1 MNIIEQFEKDQIKSL
16 VKGKKIPQFH
26 PGDTVRV
33 NVKVREGT
41 RERIQAFE
49 GVCIRK
55 KNRGLSSSFTVRKI
69 SFGEGV
75 ERVFPIFSPSIDS
88 ISIVRSGQVRRAK
101 LYYLRDLTGKKARI
115 VERIRKKQPDLA
127 SLYIDESEEV
137 SVEEI
142 VASDEPAQEEYVEGA
157 ADASLA
163 EEKSESEVIDIRLK
177 ENEKEGTQE
186 ETIRTCLVIPRNFQ
200 DRSDLKHILMCT
212 ANGICKKI
220 DMLDPTRVRRTGI
233 RGISLDEGDSL
244 ISAALTD
251 GDRELFFTS
260 RNGMGLRVHESTIR
274 SMGRDA
280 RGVIGMRLE
289 PSDQVVSA
297 FTHSGSG
304 MILTVAENGYGKQSE
319 INAFTLSKHSGN
331 IGLRTMRINETTG
344 PVVEM
349 LEIEE
354 EEQLL
359 LITQTGR
366 MIRIHTNQIPVIGR
380 VTQGSRLIRLQEDER
395 VIAIST
401 VTEENED
408 AEESDVVPAENEL
421 LEEGTDASE

>member
-137 SVEEI
+137 VEEEI
-142 VASDEPAQEEYVEGA
+142 VASDEPAHDESVEVA
-157 ADASLA
+157 ADASQA
-163 EEKSESEVIDIRLK
+163 EEKTESEVD
-177 ENEKEGTQE
+177 ESAQE
-186 ETIRTCLVIPRNFQ
+186 QVPEDNV
-200 DRSDLKHILMCT
+200 
-212 ANGICKKI
+212 
-220 DMLDPTRVRRTGI
+220 
-233 RGISLDEGDSL
+233 
-244 ISAALTD
+244 
-251 GDRELFFTS
+251 
-260 RNGMGLRVHESTIR
+260 ES
-274 SMGRDA
+274 
-280 RGVIGMRLE
+280 
-289 PSDQVVSA
+289 
-297 FTHSGSG
+297 
-304 MILTVAENGYGKQSE
+304 SE
-319 INAFTLSKHSGN
+319 ES
-331 IGLRTMRINETTG
+331 ETTK
-344 PVVEM
+344 E
-349 LEIEE
+349 
-354 EEQLL
+354 
-359 LITQTGR
+359 
-366 MIRIHTNQIPVIGR
+366 
-380 VTQGSRLIRLQEDER
+380 
-395 VIAIST
+395 
-401 VTEENED
+401 
-408 AEESDVVPAENEL
+408 
-421 LEEGTDASE
+421 

>member
-137 SVEEI
+137 VEEEI
-142 VASDEPAQEEYVEGA
+142 VASDEPAQDENVEA
-157 ADASLA
+157 SVDASQA
-163 EEKSESEVIDIRLK
+163 EAKMEAKVAEPVQEQVPEENAETSEESETTK
-177 ENEKEGTQE
+177 E
-186 ETIRTCLVIPRNFQ
+186 
-200 DRSDLKHILMCT
+200 
-212 ANGICKKI
+212 
-220 DMLDPTRVRRTGI
+220 
-233 RGISLDEGDSL
+233 
-244 ISAALTD
+244 
-251 GDRELFFTS
+251 
-260 RNGMGLRVHESTIR
+260 
-274 SMGRDA
+274 
-280 RGVIGMRLE
+280 
-289 PSDQVVSA
+289 
-297 FTHSGSG
+297 
-304 MILTVAENGYGKQSE
+304 
-319 INAFTLSKHSGN
+319 
-331 IGLRTMRINETTG
+331 
-344 PVVEM
+344 
-349 LEIEE
+349 
-354 EEQLL
+354 
-359 LITQTGR
+359 
-366 MIRIHTNQIPVIGR
+366 
-380 VTQGSRLIRLQEDER
+380 
-395 VIAIST
+395 
-401 VTEENED
+401 
-408 AEESDVVPAENEL
+408 
-421 LEEGTDASE
+421 

>member
-137 SVEEI
+137 VEEEI
-142 VASDEPAQEEYVEGA
+142 VASDESAQDENVEVA
-157 ADASLA
+157 ADTSQA
-163 EEKSESEVIDIRLK
+163 EEKTETEVDESALEQVPEDNAESSEESETTK
-177 ENEKEGTQE
+177 E
-186 ETIRTCLVIPRNFQ
+186 
-200 DRSDLKHILMCT
+200 
-212 ANGICKKI
+212 
-220 DMLDPTRVRRTGI
+220 
-233 RGISLDEGDSL
+233 
-244 ISAALTD
+244 
-251 GDRELFFTS
+251 
-260 RNGMGLRVHESTIR
+260 
-274 SMGRDA
+274 
-280 RGVIGMRLE
+280 
-289 PSDQVVSA
+289 
-297 FTHSGSG
+297 
-304 MILTVAENGYGKQSE
+304 
-319 INAFTLSKHSGN
+319 
-331 IGLRTMRINETTG
+331 
-344 PVVEM
+344 
-349 LEIEE
+349 
-354 EEQLL
+354 
-359 LITQTGR
+359 
-366 MIRIHTNQIPVIGR
+366 
-380 VTQGSRLIRLQEDER
+380 
-395 VIAIST
+395 
-401 VTEENED
+401 
-408 AEESDVVPAENEL
+408 
-421 LEEGTDASE
+421 

>member
-137 SVEEI
+137 VEEEI
-142 VASDEPAQEEYVEGA
+142 VASDEPAQDENVEVA
-157 ADASLA
+157 ADASQA
-163 EEKSESEVIDIRLK
+163 EEKTESEV
-177 ENEKEGTQE
+177 EESAQE
-186 ETIRTCLVIPRNFQ
+186 QVPEDN
-200 DRSDLKHILMCT
+200 
-212 ANGICKKI
+212 A
-220 DMLDPTRVRRTGI
+220 
-233 RGISLDEGDSL
+233 
-244 ISAALTD
+244 
-251 GDRELFFTS
+251 
-260 RNGMGLRVHESTIR
+260 ES
-274 SMGRDA
+274 
-280 RGVIGMRLE
+280 
-289 PSDQVVSA
+289 
-297 FTHSGSG
+297 
-304 MILTVAENGYGKQSE
+304 SE
-319 INAFTLSKHSGN
+319 ES
-331 IGLRTMRINETTG
+331 ETTK
-344 PVVEM
+344 E
-349 LEIEE
+349 
-354 EEQLL
+354 
-359 LITQTGR
+359 
-366 MIRIHTNQIPVIGR
+366 
-380 VTQGSRLIRLQEDER
+380 
-395 VIAIST
+395 
-401 VTEENED
+401 
-408 AEESDVVPAENEL
+408 
-421 LEEGTDASE
+421 

>member
-137 SVEEI
+137 VEEEI
-142 VASDEPAQEEYVEGA
+142 IASDEPAQDESVEVA
-157 ADASLA
+157 ADASQA
-163 EEKSESEVIDIRLK
+163 EEKIESEVD
-177 ENEKEGTQE
+177 ESAQE
-186 ETIRTCLVIPRNFQ
+186 QVPEDN
-200 DRSDLKHILMCT
+200 
-212 ANGICKKI
+212 A
-220 DMLDPTRVRRTGI
+220 
-233 RGISLDEGDSL
+233 
-244 ISAALTD
+244 
-251 GDRELFFTS
+251 
-260 RNGMGLRVHESTIR
+260 ES
-274 SMGRDA
+274 
-280 RGVIGMRLE
+280 
-289 PSDQVVSA
+289 
-297 FTHSGSG
+297 
-304 MILTVAENGYGKQSE
+304 SE
-319 INAFTLSKHSGN
+319 ES
-331 IGLRTMRINETTG
+331 ETTK
-344 PVVEM
+344 E
-349 LEIEE
+349 
-354 EEQLL
+354 
-359 LITQTGR
+359 
-366 MIRIHTNQIPVIGR
+366 
-380 VTQGSRLIRLQEDER
+380 
-395 VIAIST
+395 
-401 VTEENED
+401 
-408 AEESDVVPAENEL
+408 
-421 LEEGTDASE
+421 

>member
-137 SVEEI
+137 VEEEI
-142 VASDEPAQEEYVEGA
+142 ITSDEPAQVESVEVA
-157 ADASLA
+157 ADASQAKEKRETEVDETAQEQVPEDNA
-163 EEKSESEVIDIRLK
+163 ESSEESETTK
-177 ENEKEGTQE
+177 E
-186 ETIRTCLVIPRNFQ
+186 
-200 DRSDLKHILMCT
+200 
-212 ANGICKKI
+212 
-220 DMLDPTRVRRTGI
+220 
-233 RGISLDEGDSL
+233 
-244 ISAALTD
+244 
-251 GDRELFFTS
+251 
-260 RNGMGLRVHESTIR
+260 
-274 SMGRDA
+274 
-280 RGVIGMRLE
+280 
-289 PSDQVVSA
+289 
-297 FTHSGSG
+297 
-304 MILTVAENGYGKQSE
+304 
-319 INAFTLSKHSGN
+319 
-331 IGLRTMRINETTG
+331 
-344 PVVEM
+344 
-349 LEIEE
+349 
-354 EEQLL
+354 
-359 LITQTGR
+359 
-366 MIRIHTNQIPVIGR
+366 
-380 VTQGSRLIRLQEDER
+380 
-395 VIAIST
+395 
-401 VTEENED
+401 
-408 AEESDVVPAENEL
+408 
-421 LEEGTDASE
+421 

>member
-137 SVEEI
+137 VEEEI
-142 VASDEPAQEEYVEGA
+142 VASDEPAQDENIEVA
-157 ADASLA
+157 ADASQA
-163 EEKSESEVIDIRLK
+163 EEKTESEVDESAQEQVP
-177 ENEKEGTQE
+177 ENNAESSE
-186 ETIRTCLVIPRNFQ
+186 E
-200 DRSDLKHILMCT
+200 S
-212 ANGICKKI
+212 
-220 DMLDPTRVRRTGI
+220 
-233 RGISLDEGDSL
+233 
-244 ISAALTD
+244 
-251 GDRELFFTS
+251 
-260 RNGMGLRVHESTIR
+260 
-274 SMGRDA
+274 
-280 RGVIGMRLE
+280 
-289 PSDQVVSA
+289 
-297 FTHSGSG
+297 
-304 MILTVAENGYGKQSE
+304 
-319 INAFTLSKHSGN
+319 
-331 IGLRTMRINETTG
+331 ETTK
-344 PVVEM
+344 E
-349 LEIEE
+349 
-354 EEQLL
+354 
-359 LITQTGR
+359 
-366 MIRIHTNQIPVIGR
+366 
-380 VTQGSRLIRLQEDER
+380 
-395 VIAIST
+395 
-401 VTEENED
+401 
-408 AEESDVVPAENEL
+408 
-421 LEEGTDASE
+421 

>member
-137 SVEEI
+137 VEEEI
-142 VASDEPAQEEYVEGA
+142 IASDEPAQDESVEVA
-157 ADASLA
+157 ADASQA
-163 EEKSESEVIDIRLK
+163 EEKTESKVDEIAQEQVPEDNAESSEESETTK
-177 ENEKEGTQE
+177 E
-186 ETIRTCLVIPRNFQ
+186 
-200 DRSDLKHILMCT
+200 
-212 ANGICKKI
+212 
-220 DMLDPTRVRRTGI
+220 
-233 RGISLDEGDSL
+233 
-244 ISAALTD
+244 
-251 GDRELFFTS
+251 
-260 RNGMGLRVHESTIR
+260 
-274 SMGRDA
+274 
-280 RGVIGMRLE
+280 
-289 PSDQVVSA
+289 
-297 FTHSGSG
+297 
-304 MILTVAENGYGKQSE
+304 
-319 INAFTLSKHSGN
+319 
-331 IGLRTMRINETTG
+331 
-344 PVVEM
+344 
-349 LEIEE
+349 
-354 EEQLL
+354 
-359 LITQTGR
+359 
-366 MIRIHTNQIPVIGR
+366 
-380 VTQGSRLIRLQEDER
+380 
-395 VIAIST
+395 
-401 VTEENED
+401 
-408 AEESDVVPAENEL
+408 
-421 LEEGTDASE
+421 

>member
-137 SVEEI
+137 AEEEI
-142 VASDEPAQEEYVEGA
+142 IASDEPAQDESVEVA
-157 ADASLA
+157 ADASQA
-163 EEKSESEVIDIRLK
+163 EEKTESEVD
-177 ENEKEGTQE
+177 ESAQE
-186 ETIRTCLVIPRNFQ
+186 QVPEDNAEIT
-200 DRSDLKHILMCT
+200 
-212 ANGICKKI
+212 
-220 DMLDPTRVRRTGI
+220 
-233 RGISLDEGDSL
+233 E
-244 ISAALTD
+244 
-251 GDRELFFTS
+251 
-260 RNGMGLRVHESTIR
+260 ES
-274 SMGRDA
+274 
-280 RGVIGMRLE
+280 
-289 PSDQVVSA
+289 
-297 FTHSGSG
+297 
-304 MILTVAENGYGKQSE
+304 
-319 INAFTLSKHSGN
+319 
-331 IGLRTMRINETTG
+331 ETTK
-344 PVVEM
+344 E
-349 LEIEE
+349 
-354 EEQLL
+354 
-359 LITQTGR
+359 
-366 MIRIHTNQIPVIGR
+366 
-380 VTQGSRLIRLQEDER
+380 
-395 VIAIST
+395 
-401 VTEENED
+401 
-408 AEESDVVPAENEL
+408 
-421 LEEGTDASE
+421 

>member
-137 SVEEI
+137 AEEEI
-142 VASDEPAQEEYVEGA
+142 VASDEPAQDESVEVA
-157 ADASLA
+157 ADTSQA
-163 EEKSESEVIDIRLK
+163 EEKTEPEVDEPDQEQVPEDNAESSEESETTK
-177 ENEKEGTQE
+177 E
-186 ETIRTCLVIPRNFQ
+186 
-200 DRSDLKHILMCT
+200 
-212 ANGICKKI
+212 
-220 DMLDPTRVRRTGI
+220 
-233 RGISLDEGDSL
+233 
-244 ISAALTD
+244 
-251 GDRELFFTS
+251 
-260 RNGMGLRVHESTIR
+260 
-274 SMGRDA
+274 
-280 RGVIGMRLE
+280 
-289 PSDQVVSA
+289 
-297 FTHSGSG
+297 
-304 MILTVAENGYGKQSE
+304 
-319 INAFTLSKHSGN
+319 
-331 IGLRTMRINETTG
+331 
-344 PVVEM
+344 
-349 LEIEE
+349 
-354 EEQLL
+354 
-359 LITQTGR
+359 
-366 MIRIHTNQIPVIGR
+366 
-380 VTQGSRLIRLQEDER
+380 
-395 VIAIST
+395 
-401 VTEENED
+401 
-408 AEESDVVPAENEL
+408 
-421 LEEGTDASE
+421 

>member
-137 SVEEI
+137 VEEEI
-142 VASDEPAQEEYVEGA
+142 IASDEPAQDESVEVA
-157 ADASLA
+157 ADASQA
-163 EEKSESEVIDIRLK
+163 EEKTESEVDESAQEQVPEDNAESSK
-177 ENEKEGTQE
+177 E
-186 ETIRTCLVIPRNFQ
+186 
-200 DRSDLKHILMCT
+200 S
-212 ANGICKKI
+212 
-220 DMLDPTRVRRTGI
+220 
-233 RGISLDEGDSL
+233 
-244 ISAALTD
+244 
-251 GDRELFFTS
+251 
-260 RNGMGLRVHESTIR
+260 
-274 SMGRDA
+274 
-280 RGVIGMRLE
+280 
-289 PSDQVVSA
+289 
-297 FTHSGSG
+297 
-304 MILTVAENGYGKQSE
+304 
-319 INAFTLSKHSGN
+319 
-331 IGLRTMRINETTG
+331 ETTK
-344 PVVEM
+344 E
-349 LEIEE
+349 
-354 EEQLL
+354 
-359 LITQTGR
+359 
-366 MIRIHTNQIPVIGR
+366 
-380 VTQGSRLIRLQEDER
+380 
-395 VIAIST
+395 
-401 VTEENED
+401 
-408 AEESDVVPAENEL
+408 
-421 LEEGTDASE
+421 

>member
-137 SVEEI
+137 VEEEI
-142 VASDEPAQEEYVEGA
+142 TASDEPAQDESVEVA
-157 ADASLA
+157 ADASQA
-163 EEKSESEVIDIRLK
+163 EEKTESEVD
-177 ENEKEGTQE
+177 ESAQE
-186 ETIRTCLVIPRNFQ
+186 QVPEDN
-200 DRSDLKHILMCT
+200 
-212 ANGICKKI
+212 A
-220 DMLDPTRVRRTGI
+220 
-233 RGISLDEGDSL
+233 
-244 ISAALTD
+244 
-251 GDRELFFTS
+251 
-260 RNGMGLRVHESTIR
+260 ES
-274 SMGRDA
+274 
-280 RGVIGMRLE
+280 
-289 PSDQVVSA
+289 
-297 FTHSGSG
+297 
-304 MILTVAENGYGKQSE
+304 SE
-319 INAFTLSKHSGN
+319 ES
-331 IGLRTMRINETTG
+331 ETTK
-344 PVVEM
+344 E
-349 LEIEE
+349 
-354 EEQLL
+354 
-359 LITQTGR
+359 
-366 MIRIHTNQIPVIGR
+366 
-380 VTQGSRLIRLQEDER
+380 
-395 VIAIST
+395 
-401 VTEENED
+401 
-408 AEESDVVPAENEL
+408 
-421 LEEGTDASE
+421 

>member
-137 SVEEI
+137 VEEEI
-142 VASDEPAQEEYVEGA
+142 IASDEPAQDENVEVA
-157 ADASLA
+157 ADAFQA
-163 EEKSESEVIDIRLK
+163 EEKTESEVD
-177 ENEKEGTQE
+177 ESAQE
-186 ETIRTCLVIPRNFQ
+186 QVPEDN
-200 DRSDLKHILMCT
+200 
-212 ANGICKKI
+212 A
-220 DMLDPTRVRRTGI
+220 
-233 RGISLDEGDSL
+233 
-244 ISAALTD
+244 
-251 GDRELFFTS
+251 
-260 RNGMGLRVHESTIR
+260 ES
-274 SMGRDA
+274 
-280 RGVIGMRLE
+280 
-289 PSDQVVSA
+289 
-297 FTHSGSG
+297 
-304 MILTVAENGYGKQSE
+304 SE
-319 INAFTLSKHSGN
+319 ES
-331 IGLRTMRINETTG
+331 ETTK
-344 PVVEM
+344 E
-349 LEIEE
+349 
-354 EEQLL
+354 
-359 LITQTGR
+359 
-366 MIRIHTNQIPVIGR
+366 
-380 VTQGSRLIRLQEDER
+380 
-395 VIAIST
+395 
-401 VTEENED
+401 
-408 AEESDVVPAENEL
+408 
-421 LEEGTDASE
+421 

>member
-137 SVEEI
+137 VDEEI
-142 VASDEPAQEEYVEGA
+142 VASDEPAQDESVEVA
-157 ADASLA
+157 ADASQA
-163 EEKSESEVIDIRLK
+163 EEKIESEV
-177 ENEKEGTQE
+177 NESAQE
-186 ETIRTCLVIPRNFQ
+186 QVPEDN
-200 DRSDLKHILMCT
+200 
-212 ANGICKKI
+212 A
-220 DMLDPTRVRRTGI
+220 
-233 RGISLDEGDSL
+233 
-244 ISAALTD
+244 
-251 GDRELFFTS
+251 
-260 RNGMGLRVHESTIR
+260 ES
-274 SMGRDA
+274 
-280 RGVIGMRLE
+280 
-289 PSDQVVSA
+289 
-297 FTHSGSG
+297 
-304 MILTVAENGYGKQSE
+304 SE
-319 INAFTLSKHSGN
+319 ES
-331 IGLRTMRINETTG
+331 ETTK
-344 PVVEM
+344 E
-349 LEIEE
+349 
-354 EEQLL
+354 
-359 LITQTGR
+359 
-366 MIRIHTNQIPVIGR
+366 
-380 VTQGSRLIRLQEDER
+380 
-395 VIAIST
+395 
-401 VTEENED
+401 
-408 AEESDVVPAENEL
+408 
-421 LEEGTDASE
+421 

>member
-137 SVEEI
+137 VEEEI
-142 VASDEPAQEEYVEGA
+142 IASDEPAQDESVEVA
-157 ADASLA
+157 ADASQA
-163 EEKSESEVIDIRLK
+163 EEKTESEIDEIA
-177 ENEKEGTQE
+177 QE
-186 ETIRTCLVIPRNFQ
+186 QVPEDN
-200 DRSDLKHILMCT
+200 
-212 ANGICKKI
+212 A
-220 DMLDPTRVRRTGI
+220 
-233 RGISLDEGDSL
+233 
-244 ISAALTD
+244 
-251 GDRELFFTS
+251 
-260 RNGMGLRVHESTIR
+260 ES
-274 SMGRDA
+274 
-280 RGVIGMRLE
+280 
-289 PSDQVVSA
+289 
-297 FTHSGSG
+297 
-304 MILTVAENGYGKQSE
+304 SE
-319 INAFTLSKHSGN
+319 ES
-331 IGLRTMRINETTG
+331 ETTK
-344 PVVEM
+344 E
-349 LEIEE
+349 
-354 EEQLL
+354 
-359 LITQTGR
+359 
-366 MIRIHTNQIPVIGR
+366 
-380 VTQGSRLIRLQEDER
+380 
-395 VIAIST
+395 
-401 VTEENED
+401 
-408 AEESDVVPAENEL
+408 
-421 LEEGTDASE
+421 

>member
-137 SVEEI
+137 VEEEI
-142 VASDEPAQEEYVEGA
+142 VASDEPAQNESVEVA
-157 ADASLA
+157 ADASQA
-163 EEKSESEVIDIRLK
+163 EEKTESEVD
-177 ENEKEGTQE
+177 ESAQE
-186 ETIRTCLVIPRNFQ
+186 QVPEDN
-200 DRSDLKHILMCT
+200 
-212 ANGICKKI
+212 A
-220 DMLDPTRVRRTGI
+220 
-233 RGISLDEGDSL
+233 
-244 ISAALTD
+244 
-251 GDRELFFTS
+251 
-260 RNGMGLRVHESTIR
+260 ES
-274 SMGRDA
+274 
-280 RGVIGMRLE
+280 
-289 PSDQVVSA
+289 
-297 FTHSGSG
+297 
-304 MILTVAENGYGKQSE
+304 SE
-319 INAFTLSKHSGN
+319 ES
-331 IGLRTMRINETTG
+331 ETTK
-344 PVVEM
+344 E
-349 LEIEE
+349 
-354 EEQLL
+354 
-359 LITQTGR
+359 
-366 MIRIHTNQIPVIGR
+366 
-380 VTQGSRLIRLQEDER
+380 
-395 VIAIST
+395 
-401 VTEENED
+401 
-408 AEESDVVPAENEL
+408 
-421 LEEGTDASE
+421 